1 MKGLIVLED
10 LLLLLGL
17 LGVVGSI
24 GMRWVLRKQ
33 TAVTPVEPFT
43 SSGEWRDQAGR
54 ASPSSGRPQRRRRC
68 R

>member
-1 MKGLIVLED
+1 MKGWIVLED

-24 GMRWVLRKQ
+24 GMRWVLRQ
-33 TAVTPVEPFT
+33 QPAATPDEPLAG
-43 SSGEWRDQAGR
+43 SGQWRDEAGR
-54 ASPSSGRPQRRRRC
+54 AGPSCGRPKRRRR